1 MLKVISTSMQGSF
14 NIKQDKT
21 VTQVKPETSASSDKQ
36 LVARVQKGDRR
47 AFDLLVIKYQKRIIA
62 LSYRFVNDPME
73 AQDIAQEAFIKAFRA
88 APGFRGDSA
97 FYTWLYRITINTA
110 KNYLQSRGR
119 RAPLHDMD
127 VDNEEQFVADQNL
140 ENNASPEALMQ
151 RDQLKSVIFSCMEK
165 LPDELQQ
172 AIKLREIDGM
182 SYEDIAIAMGCPV
195 GTVRSRIFRAREA
208 IDKHIQPL
216 VEQSA

>member
-1 MLKVISTSMQGSF
+1 MLEAIAISTSGSF
-14 NIKQDKT
+14 NKKQDTT
-21 VTQVKPETSASSDKQ
+21 VTQAKPTPSADSDKQ

-62 LSYRFVNDPME
+62 LAYRFVNDSME

-119 RAPLHDMD
+119 RAPLHDVNID
-127 VDNEEQFVADQNL
+127 DDEQFVADVNF

-151 RDQLKSVIFSCMEK
+151 REQLKEVIFKCMAQ

-182 SYEDIAIAMGCPV
+182 SYEDIAISMNCPI

-208 IDKHIQPL
+208 IDKQIQPL
-216 VEQSA
+216 LEQSA